1 MLTVTTVTTVT
12 TIGCEVIFENILQEK
27 VLIWHRERA
36 LERRRLRRRG
46 GARLPHCTTAK
57 KEMLT
62 ALGRL
67 QGGCARELFRV

>member
-1 MLTVTTVTTVT
+1 MLTVTTVT